1 MKQLSVFIFLISAAL
16 DLPSQVNAESFTL
29 NTRHRV
35 KDASGHWAISQQK
48 VLWNAKE
55 TAVIVCDMWDLH
67 HCKNAVGRVGE
78 MTPRM
83 NNFLKKA
90 RKSGAF
96 IIHAPSSCTGFYNG
110 HPSRQRALNAPK
122 AKNYPKAIESWCN
135 WIDKAE
141 EQKGYPIDH
150 SDGGEDDDPEEHA
163 TWAKHLSEI
172 GRNPRSPW
180 KRQVEGIDIDPKY
193 DAISD
198 NGFEIW
204 NLLEASKIKNVML
217 VGVHTNMCVL
227 GRPFGLRNMTRNG
240 KNVLLVR
247 DLTDA
252 MYNPARWPYVNHFRG
267 TELVVEHIE
276 ERVCPTTTSDQLL
289 GGKPFKFKGDDPPH
303 IVFMIGEK
311 EYSTASTLPVF
322 AKRHLEYRGMRCTF
336 VNVDE
341 NDSNNFPGLTALKD
355 ADLLFVSVRRR
366 TPPNAQLELIRD
378 HLAKGKPLVGIRTT
392 SHAFDRDPP
401 NNQYSR
407 WTNFD
412 DEILGADYLNHYG
425 NRPPKDPATI
435 AQSNSSEANH
445 PILTG
450 IDLKPFEAKSHLYKN
465 KILSKSV
472 KVLLTGT
479 LAGRSEINE
488 PLAWTNTV
496 NGSRIF
502 YTSLGG
508 AGDFSMPAFQRLL
521 LNGVLWT
528 IDKPIPPADPR
539 VIAKK

>member
-16 DLPSQVNAESFTL
+16 DLPSQVHAESFTL

-35 KDASGHWAISQQK
+35 KDASGHWAVSQQK

-83 NNFLKKA
+83 NNFLNKA
-90 RKSGAF
+90 RKNGSF
-96 IIHAPSSCTGFYNG
+96 IIHAPSSCTGFYDG

-135 WIDKAE
+135 WIDKVE
-141 EQKGYPIDH
+141 EQQGYPIDH
-150 SDGGEDDDPEEHA
+150 SDGGEDDDPTEHA
-163 TWAKHLSEI
+163 AWAKHLSEI

-204 NLLEASKIKNVML
+204 NLLEARKIKNVML

-289 GGKPFKFKGDDPPH
+289 GGKPFQFKGDNPPH
-303 IVFMIGEK
+303 IIFMIGEK
-311 EYSTASTLPVF
+311 EYSTASTLPDF
-322 AKRHLEYRGMRCTF
+322 AKRHLEYRGIRCTF

-341 NDSNNFPGLTALKD
+341 NDPNNFPGLKALKD

-366 TPPNAQLELIRD
+366 TPPKAQLKLIRD
-378 HLAKGKPLVGIRTT
+378 HLAKGKPLVGIRTA
-392 SHAFDRDPP
+392 SHAFDSNPP

-412 DEILGADYLNHYG
+412 DEILGVDYLNHYG

-435 AQSNSSEANH
+435 AQANSSEADH

-472 KVLLTGT
+472 KVLLAGT
-479 LAGRSEINE
+479 LAGRNEINE
-488 PLAWTNTV
+488 PLAWTNTI

-508 AGDFSMPAFQRLL
+508 VGDFSIPAFQRLL
-521 LNGVLWT
+521 LNGVLWA